1 MGKIKKILE
10 NELIGGTQS
19 TDVYPV
25 TSIKAVYDENN
36 ERLDN
41 ILNRRGVVNIST
53 NYNSEH
59 TAEVLTLAQAL
70 SKVPS
75 TDRVLGFQ
83 GKYLASDGWHTII
96 YIGDSLTSWSDTTK
110 WIDLADKIFNSI
122 SNNATFAGIATPTTN
137 PGTPDGPVF
146 YLATEAG
153 TYSNF
158 NGISV
163 ADGEAVILEWKGSWT
178 KKTTG
183 FATQQQIVRLDEKLN
198 DKTNEINVAKEE
210 ALQAIAENEQSAI
223 TNFNS
228 QRVTPEMLSEGTKQ
242 LIEASGGGTIT
253 NLADDED
260 LTSVDNGTGSKVL
273 KFADRT
279 YNADNF
285 SGQGY
290 VILRKNLQSVK
301 FKIANISINI
311 VGNKAGNI
319 SFKIMGKV
327 FNIPFDPASETTID
341 LIAKKIA
348 DTLTNNVPDFNISQS
363 ENTVTLTH
371 TVICKTPDVVFIPN
385 DTGVEATV
393 LMTEKEEI
401 RNVLTSDMVSKANT
415 IYEVRYDFDIIST
428 ISAQR
433 NIKYIGNG
441 GSINFNRNTMYT
453 TSGNVIIENLKLI
466 NVGNYYTSSGLV
478 RFTSKNCVFV
488 NKGYLQ
494 NQALNIIKLDVMDY
508 MQGVSTN
515 GINGQYCVNLNEIL
529 DRIYS
534 NFPTIDTYYIELV
547 FPDKETGYFYVERPI
562 IIKQGFKYDFKEL
575 TIYSTQDYSYDHIVE
590 YESST
595 MHDNIVS
602 GTLKNARFDITNTK
616 KNLKTVFD
624 LTKFS
629 GVLENVKIN
638 LGKNTAFA
646 YLQPIGTAS
655 SSYSDMKRII
665 RCSVT
670 ASYNEEIGLTPR
682 TLFCFGDGCIIE
694 QSNLAG
700 VLIFGGR
707 GYTIIGCLNDRY
719 YLMNTFVNFEG
730 CYWEIGQFR
739 ILNSSV
745 NFMGCQL
752 HFDNDLTY
760 TSRHFKGSLFSID
773 TEEAKNDIFFA
784 LYRGLGLSQKGF
796 VINPY
801 SKIGFYN
808 NSYFEL
814 VYWYV
819 SNKYSGKIISIG
831 KNTIIK
837 NVDELAFQER
847 LNIGNQNALINKI
860 ILNDTDFQYDL
871 QRKSIDFTKSVFNI
885 SAFNPSNLPLKTN
898 FSWSV
903 DVNIKVD
910 FYYVISERK
919 QIYKKIG
926 TVTGTTEIGKPVC
939 KTTLSSN
946 FVANEDRFI
955 FAVTIGEDKYIVK
968 RHIQENN
975 LVSTF
980 YKDKWDKDTYKNV
993 NLKTTLRFAEIEPG
1007 KYKCDEVECI
1017 NDTELYDTL
1026 INNNFNTCS
1035 KCIVDEKGINIY
1047 TDTLPSFGEWEFG
1060 DRCTIGTITYMYDGN
1075 KWNAISSIKGLTSE
1089 RPSLQSTDEG
1099 FEYYDSTLKKKILWN
1114 GVAWVNIDGTELS

>member
-19 TDVYPV
+19 TEVYPV
-25 TSIKAVYDENN
+25 TSTKAVYDENN
-36 ERLDN
+36 ERLD
-41 ILNRRGVVNIST
+41 
-53 NYNSEH
+53 H
-59 TAEVLTLAQAL
+59 TLA
-70 SKVPS
+70 
-75 TDRVLGFQ
+75 
-83 GKYLASDGWHTII
+83 
-96 YIGDSLTSWSDTTK
+96 
-110 WIDLADKIFNSI
+110 
-122 SNNATFAGIATPTTN
+122 
-137 PGTPDGPVF
+137 
-146 YLATEAG
+146 
-153 TYSNF
+153 
-158 NGISV
+158 
-163 ADGEAVILEWKGSWT
+163 
-178 KKTTG
+178 
-183 FATQQQIVRLDEKLN
+183 RLDEKID
-198 DKTNEINVAKEE
+198 DKTSEINVAKEE
-210 ALQAIAENEQSAI
+210 ALQAISKNEQAAI

-228 QRVTPEMLSEGTKQ
+228 QRVTPEMLSESTKQ

-253 NLADDED
+253 NLPDDED
-260 LTSVDNGTGSKVL
+260 LTSVDDGTGSNVL
-273 KFADRT
+273 KFANRS
-279 YNADNF
+279 YNTQNF

-290 VILRKNLQSVK
+290 IILRKNLQSVK
-301 FKIANISINI
+301 FKIANITINA
-311 VGNKAGNI
+311 VGNEAGNI
-319 SFKIMGKV
+319 SFKIMNKV
-327 FNIPFDPASETTID
+327 FKIPFDPISETTVD

-348 DTLTNNVPDFNISQS
+348 DTLTNNVPDFDISQS

-371 TVICKTPDVVFIPN
+371 TVICDTPDVVFN
-385 DTGVEATV
+385 SNNTGVEAII

-401 RNVLTSDMVSKANT
+401 RNVLAPNMVSKANT
-415 IYEVRYDFDIIST
+415 IYEVRYDFDIISA
-428 ISAQR
+428 IPVPG
-433 NIKYIGNG
+433 NIKFIGNG
-441 GSINFNRNTMYT
+441 GSINLNRRLMYT
-453 TSGNVIIENLKLI
+453 PAGRVIFENLKLI
-466 NVGNYYTSSGLV
+466 NVGNYYGSAGFT
-478 RFTSKNCVFV
+478 RFISKNCVFV

-508 MQGVSTN
+508 MQDVSAIA
-515 GINGQYCVNLNEIL
+515 INNKYCVNLNEIL

-534 NFPTIDTYYIELV
+534 NFPTINTYYIELV

-562 IIKQGFKYDFKEL
+562 IIKQGFKYDFKEI
-575 TIYSTQDYSYDHIVE
+575 TICNTQDYSYDHIVE
-590 YESST
+590 YESNT
-595 MHDNIVS
+595 IHANNVS
-602 GTLKNARFDITNTK
+602 GTLKNAIFDITIIN
-616 KNLKTVFD
+616 KNLRTVFD
-624 LTKFS
+624 LTNFS

-646 YLQPIGTAS
+646 YLQPIGTAT

-670 ASYNEEIGLTPR
+670 ASYNEEIGLMPR

-752 HFDNDLTY
+752 HFEN
-760 TSRHFKGSLFSID
+760 SIENKRNFKNSLFSID

-784 LYRGLGLSQKGF
+784 LYRGLGLSQKRF
-796 VINPY
+796 IINPY

-814 VYWYV
+814 LYWYIG
-819 SNKYSGKIISIG
+819 NKYSGKIISIG

-847 LNIGNQNALINKI
+847 FNLETKDVLTNKI

-871 QRKSIDFTKSVFNI
+871 QRKSIDFTTSVFKI
-885 SAFNPSNLPLKTN
+885 SDFNPSNLPLQTN
-898 FSWSV
+898 FSWSAN
-903 DVNIKVD
+903 VNIKVD
-910 FYYVISERK
+910 FYYVISEIK

-926 TVTGTTEIGKPVC
+926 TAIGTTQIGKPIC
-939 KTTLSSN
+939 KVTLSSN

-955 FAVTIGEDKYIVK
+955 FAVLIGEKKYIVK

-980 YKDKWDKDTYKNV
+980 YKDKWDEDTYKNV
-993 NLKTTLRFAEIEPG
+993 NLRTTLRFAEIEPG

-1017 NDTELYDTL
+1017 NNTELYDTL

-1060 DRCTIGTITYMYDGN
+1060 DRCTIGTITYMYDGS

-1089 RPSLQSTDEG
+1089 RPSLQSTEEG